1 MAGTNEGAPEIQLD
15 AQAVITR
22 LSAELASA
30 IQRAVIAESMV
41 EELRK
46 PTETKGGE

>member
-1 MAGTNEGAPEIQLD
+1 MAGSNEGGDEVQLD

-46 PTETKGGE
+46 PAEAKGGE

>member
-1 MAGTNEGAPEIQLD
+1 MAGSNEGAPEVQLD
-15 AQAVITR
+15 AQAAITR

-46 PTETKGGE
+46 PDEAKGGE